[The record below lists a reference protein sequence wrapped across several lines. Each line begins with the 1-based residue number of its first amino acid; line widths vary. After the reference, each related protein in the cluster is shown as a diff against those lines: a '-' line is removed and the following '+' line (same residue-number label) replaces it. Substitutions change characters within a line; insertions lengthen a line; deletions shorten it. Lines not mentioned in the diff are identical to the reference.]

1 MKESEFEAAVD
12 AVDNAFQLAD
22 ASVEVALNAM
32 SYLTSLTISEFP
44 EDEQEEVL
52 ESVINSIRKNVE
64 MMSNRVKGRTLQ

>member
-52 ESVINSIRKNVE
+52 ESVLYSIRKNVE